1 MRVTRLLAVAG
12 EDRRGQRF
20 GFRVWSCALVF
31 GLVGGCS
38 DVGEGNLA
46 ARSDEIVNG
55 RPLALNDVDM
65 VHVVRDVTNDERARC
80 SAVMLTTSAVLTAGH
95 CGFEPASPATLT
107 VRSGTPGS
115 TVDSVTARKSI
126 VHPTYIGAED
136 GTDKLAVRELGI
148 DLAVILPDVPFFNL
162 PAQPLGVSAP
172 PASTLLQTPARIVGR
187 MLSGTSG
194 TDDFGVY
201 FMDAPILEI
210 QTVVRAGKNTGVVGH
225 NLGTRSRPREVTGLS
240 STS

>member
-1 MRVTRLLAVAG
+1 
-12 EDRRGQRF
+12 
-20 GFRVWSCALVF
+20 
-31 GLVGGCS
+31 
-38 DVGEGNLA
+38 
-46 ARSDEIVNG
+46 
-55 RPLALNDVDM
+55 M

-210 QTVVRAGKNTGVVGH
+210 QTVVRAAWV
-225 NLGTRSRPREVTGLS
+225 
-240 STS
+240 ST